1 MKRQFG
7 PTIPYIRDFSRSEVL
22 DVVRR
27 EWLLSRAE
35 LCEAVSIS
43 RATVSGIVAELLAIG
58 LLEEVGVGPSTG
70 GRRPIKLAY
79 RPASRKA
86 IGLVMFNNR
95 IQAALTDM
103 EGVALNSLEI
113 PLEGLSPEAMLS
125 TMKSAAQQ
133 IMRGVAPEEL
143 LGIGVGAP
151 GIVDFESGI
160 IEISIGTPWLEGGIH
175 VKTYLAETLKLPVY
189 VANRSQVAAL
199 GENLAGVGRNVSN
212 LIYFVLDQGIVA
224 GFVIHG
230 SLYLGSGFASGQIGH
245 VSIEPDGPL
254 CRCGNRGCLQLYA
267 SEEAILARARAVA
280 REAVSSLLWQ
290 ETDGRVERLTT
301 DMVFEAA
308 RRGDAS
314 ALAVMNE
321 AGTKVGF
328 AIATLINLFDPE
340 MVVLGGTIGTQAGD
354 LLLKPATRE
363 AQMRALPRSF
373 QKTRI
378 VTGTLGTNALAIG
391 AAVLAIKNTPISM
404 IFEGRPAAPDDPPAG
419 RGHPEADATPEAAVG
434 VS

>member
-1 MKRQFG
+1 MKRQFDR
-7 PTIPYIRDFSRSEVL
+7 TISFIRDFSRSEVL

-27 EWLLSRAE
+27 ERLLSRSE
-35 LCEAVSIS
+35 LCEAVSVS
-43 RATVSGIVAELLAIG
+43 RATVSGIVADLLAIG

-79 RPASRKA
+79 RPVSRKA
-86 IGLVMFNNR
+86 VGIVMFNNR

-103 EGVALNSLEI
+103 EGEALNYLEI

-125 TMKSAAQQ
+125 TMKSAAHQ
-133 IMRGVAPEEL
+133 IMLGVAPEEL

-151 GIVDFESGI
+151 GIVDFESGT
-160 IEISIGTPWLEGGIH
+160 IEISIGTPWIQGGIH
-175 VKTYLAETLKLPVY
+175 VKTYLAEALKLPVY

-224 GFVIHG
+224 GFVVNG
-230 SLYLGSGFASGQIGH
+230 GLYLGSGFAAGQIGH

-267 SEEAILARARAVA
+267 SEEAILAQARAVA
-280 REAVSSLLWQ
+280 REEVTSLLWQ
-290 ETDGRVERLTT
+290 NTAGRVERLTP

-308 RRGDAS
+308 RQGDAS

-321 AGTKVGF
+321 AGAKVGF
-328 AIATLINLFDPE
+328 AVATLINLFDPE
-340 MVVLGGTIGTQAGD
+340 MVVLGGTIGTKAGD

-363 AQMRALPRSF
+363 AQVRALPRSF

-404 IFEGRPAAPDDPPAG
+404 IFEGRPATLAEPPAG
-419 RGHPEADATPEAAVG
+419 NSRPEAEASPEVAVG
-434 VS
+434 VP

>member
-1 MKRQFG
+1 MKRQFD
-7 PTIPYIRDFSRSEVL
+7 PTIPYIRDFSRSQVL

-27 EWLLSRAE
+27 ERLLSRAE

-151 GIVDFESGI
+151 GIVDFDSGI
-160 IEISIGTPWLEGGIH
+160 IEISIGTPWLEGAIH

-280 REAVSSLLWQ
+280 REAASSLLWQ
-290 ETDGRVERLTT
+290 DTDGRVERLTT

-404 IFEGRPAAPDDPPAG
+404 IFEGRPATPKNPHAG
-419 RGHPEADATPEAAVG
+419 GGHPEADATPEAAVG